1 MVITKIT
8 QLIEYL
14 ASRFSLLYYLSMLY
28 YRGMVR
34 REVELAHITE
44 DDHVLVVGGGPCP
57 HTAIL
62 IHKLT
67 GATVTVVDNDFLCVK
82 ASIRLID
89 RLGLWGKVRV
99 LHRNGQNLSTEHYSV
114 IVLALQLSPKVE
126 IIRSME
132 RQAKPGD
139 RILIRLA
146 KDCLADLYSPV
157 NQSQFSSL
165 PTVEHSQF
173 TNVEQTV
180 LYQVKV
186 KSNEKET
193 DKNNRYSSPAY
204 PAHALVG

>member
-1 MVITKIT
+1 MGITKIT

-14 ASRFSLLYYLSMLY
+14 ACRFSLFYYLSMLY

-34 REVELAHITE
+34 REVRLANITSK
-44 DDHVLVVGGGPCP
+44 DRVLVVGGGPCP

-67 GATVTVVDNDFLCVK
+67 GATVTAVDNDFVCVK
-82 ASIRLID
+82 SAIRLIN
-89 RLGLWGKVRV
+89 RLGLADRVRI
-99 LHRNGQNLSTEHYSV
+99 LHRNGLSLSTEHYTVV
-114 IVLALQLSPKVE
+114 ILALQLSPKLE
-126 IIRSME
+126 IIRSLE

-146 KDCLADLYSPV
+146 KESLADLYSPV
-157 NQSQFSSL
+157 KQSQFASL

-186 KSNEKET
+186 ENNEKQNH
-193 DKNNRYSSPAY
+193 KNDLNHSPVF